1 MSLSDELHLS
11 RPFTSVEEEALL
23 SIFTTYDLLSR
34 DLHQA
39 LRRHGLTMAQ
49 FNVLRILRGAGDD
62 GLPLMTIARR
72 MIVRYPNVTRLTD
85 RLEAD
90 GLMRRV
96 RCTEDRRVV
105 RAFISDAG
113 RGIIAELDD
122 EIDDL
127 NVQLMRGADPSKLKK
142 LIDILESVR
151 DPLNRRDGNGLRPE
165 HPNGNGLPRD

>member
-11 RPFTSVEEEALL
+11 RPFNSVEEEALL

-34 DLHQA
+34 DIHQA

-49 FNVLRILRGAGDD
+49 YNVLRILRGAGDD

-105 RAFISDAG
+105 RAFINDAG
-113 RGIIAELDD
+113 REIISALDG
-122 EIDDL
+122 EIDEL
-127 NVQLMRGADPSKLKK
+127 NVQLMRGADPSGLRK
-142 LIDILESVR
+142 LIEILESVR
-151 DPLNRRDGNGLRPE
+151 DPLNRRDGNGCE
-165 HPNGNGLPRD
+165 NGHPNGNGLPTD